1 MLTPLLLR
9 CMMKAPQAGWVI
21 AARLRAG
28 SRKVR
33 TPQGTAPGKP
43 RDGAICRIGPQK
55 EVAALVLF
63 LSAAVKVKRWC
74 KRPPAFTAMW
84 AARQPPSGAR
94 SSRDNGAARSF

>member
-1 MLTPLLLR
+1 MTNRNNCLETFTLLGFKHCKGAGFIMLTPLLLR

-55 EVAALVLF
+55 EVAA
-63 LSAAVKVKRWC
+63 
-74 KRPPAFTAMW
+74 
-84 AARQPPSGAR
+84 
-94 SSRDNGAARSF
+94 